1 MATNFDVTISK
12 PRSATGGIAFA
23 PLGTELPIDASKAL
37 PVAFKPFGYISE
49 DGVTL
54 SSDSSDEDVRVWGG
68 YKVRKIRSEYA
79 ETMSFRVLSTRNID
93 TLKACFGESQV
104 VDVTGD
110 GSRIQIFHT
119 AEIPSKK
126 VYSVE
131 TLDEEG
137 FFRRYLVP
145 DGQLMVSG
153 DRTLSHASADGFDVS
168 IECFPNEDGV
178 CVYELISLPSK

>member
-1 MATNFDVTISK
+1 MATEFDVTISK

-23 PLGTELPIDASKAL
+23 PLGTDLPMDASKAL
-37 PVAFKPFGYISE
+37 PVAFKPFGYIGE

-68 YKVRKIRSEYA
+68 YKVRKIRSEYS
-79 ETMSFRVLSTRNID
+79 ETLSFRVLSTRNID
-93 TLKACFGESQV
+93 TLKACFGENQV
-104 VDVTGD
+104 VDIAED
-110 GSRIQIFHT
+110 GSRIQILHT

-131 TLDEEG
+131 TRDEEG

-153 DRTLSHASADGFDVS
+153 DRTLTHSSPDGFEAS
-168 IECFPNEDGV
+168 IECFPDQDGV
-178 CVYELISLPSK
+178 CLYELISMPSK